1 MKISQTNPDDQ
12 SMLLTIIKICL
23 GKKVQVISYSRTMH
37 ILVRIHNTVV
47 LNNQKKIKLSKLTLG
62 IHGDKADSRP
72 CTVVHICPS
81 GLDG

>member
-1 MKISQTNPDDQ
+1 
-12 SMLLTIIKICL
+12 
-23 GKKVQVISYSRTMH
+23 MH

-72 CTVVHICPS
+72 CSAYMSQRVRRLAEIWFRHGNPEHAAVS
-81 GLDG
+81 GQWRV